1 MRTVTLSSR
10 GILTAIAVLVVFGT
24 STGTASA
31 SSYYLK
37 IGDIKGESKERNH
50 KDWIDVDSF
59 YWGITRNATVGSGPG
74 SGQRSAAIGSPLSWT
89 QWLDSSVPQL
99 FSGVATGKRFQN
111 ATLDVATESA
121 DAGRIVYFQMLFQ
134 DVGLTALNLNGAGG
148 NNELV
153 HAAGALVY
161 SRLVMTYWPLDNNG
175 RVGTPIT
182 GTWDFSDGAS
192 AAFSGSPEVLE
203 GLILAGP
210 SAVPAPAAVWLLGT
224 GLLGLMGSAWRS
236 KRGTPAMRSLDQL
249 RSAA

>member
-10 GILTAIAVLVVFGT
+10 GILTAIAVLIVFGI

-59 YWGITRNATVGSGPG
+59 YWGITKNATVGSGSRRG
-74 SGQRSAAIGSPLSWT
+74 SAIGSPLSWT

-99 FSGVATGKRFQN
+99 FSGVATGKRFEE
-111 ATLDVATESA
+111 ATLDVVAETT
-121 DAGRIVYFQMLFQ
+121 DAGRIVYFQMLFE
-134 DVGLTALNLNGAGG
+134 DVGLTALNLNGASG
-148 NNELV
+148 NNGLV

-161 SRLVMTYWPLDNNG
+161 SRLVMTYWPLDSRG
-175 RVGTPIT
+175 RLGDPIT
-182 GTWDFSDGAS
+182 GTWDFSDDAS

-224 GLLGLMGSAWRS
+224 GLLGLMGSRWR
-236 KRGTPAMRSLDQL
+236 RS
-249 RSAA
+249 RR

>member
-1 MRTVTLSSR
+1 MRAVTLSSR
-10 GILTAIAVLVVFGT
+10 GILTSIAVLIVFGI

-59 YWGITRNATVGSGPG
+59 YWGITRNATVGTG
-74 SGQRSAAIGSPLSWT
+74 SGGRGAAIGSPLSWT

-99 FSGVATGKRFQN
+99 FSGVATGKRFQD
-111 ATLDVATESA
+111 ATLDVAAETT
-121 DAGRIVYFQMLFQ
+121 DAGRIVYFQMLFE
-134 DVGLTALNLNGAGG
+134 DVSLTALNLNGAGG
-148 NNELV
+148 NSEGV
-153 HAAGALVY
+153 RAAGALVY
-161 SRLVMTYWPLDNNG
+161 SKLVMTYWPLDNNG
-175 RVGTPIT
+175 RVGAPIT

-236 KRGTPAMRSLDQL
+236 RRGAPGRRSLEQP
-249 RSAA
+249 A